1 MHPLRHKRVQF
12 VFTYLH
18 RTCVSWSDIFLIRG
32 DQWNILK
39 IKNQAN
45 QMTRASNH
53 CRVRLPCGQYVFPFL
68 ELRYPLRFSYLFPR
82 VSQSCRAIWNTSIRI
97 ISQRQALLA
106 SSLPSRF
113 IVKSQTNEAV
123 LTKADMIATAPLY
136 TGRKVRTHSTQIGRI
151 LCTGK
156 GCIGCGAKRFENKS
170 IAELLGDIDTV
181 DFSKQ
186 RSYFGIRHGSVF
198 ASRPVTAPGC
208 YGNDERDGSFSAK
221 AEYRGKKKASRKG
234 SNTENK
240 TLIPKGFENGR
251 TGKKCFKT
259 KRISSSVLAAG
270 GFESLQQESKKDKQG
285 TTPSISPSRQHSLG
299 KDNSLNTL
307 RAIRSN
313 LPNTK
318 KHGKDL
324 EAESGTIKNTFT
336 VNQPRSSPDM
346 PKNNNGRI
354 QARTTIQKPNRAAP
368 VPHSKSKT
376 NYLEMLQ
383 KSEAG
388 IYDVKI
394 MEERKES
401 KWVTQILR
409 EGVSEKEL
417 LPRIPS
423 AKLAIAKAAETKNA
437 SRGTRGDCKQGRG
450 KMPNLPR
457 ITLNDYFLY
466 QGEDTVIV
474 IEHDHDG
481 TTKVDESLHQLSFAV
496 ERSLVRRFLP
506 RISVLDIAEGL
517 GELVSMKS
525 IQVIQRKGGRWHIL
539 VKGNSVKDF
548 LVQNGVV
555 VKGRR
560 LYLVDNTASV
570 KDV

>member
-1 MHPLRHKRVQF
+1 
-12 VFTYLH
+12 
-18 RTCVSWSDIFLIRG
+18 
-32 DQWNILK
+32 
-39 IKNQAN
+39 
-45 QMTRASNH
+45 MTRASNH
-53 CRVRLPCGQYVFPFL
+53 CRVLLPCGQYVFPFL

-151 LCTGK
+151 LCTVK

-221 AEYRGKKKASRKG
+221 VEYRGKKKASRKG

-251 TGKKCFKT
+251 TGKKCLKT
-259 KRISSSVLAAG
+259 KRISSSVLAEG
-270 GFESLQQESKKDKQG
+270 VFESLQQESKKDKQR
-285 TTPSISPSRQHSLG
+285 TTPSISPSGQHSLG

-318 KHGKDL
+318 KDL
-324 EAESGTIKNTFT
+324 EAESGTIKITFT
-336 VNQPRSSPDM
+336 ANQPRSSPDM

-401 KWVTQILR
+401 KWVTQILK

-496 ERSLVRRFLP
+496 ERSPVRRFLP